1 MVNGGPGLTTVD
13 VDLGGWEVF
22 PAPAGFLLLS
32 AVGYVVARGLLAQRR
47 GEDVGRATAAALW
60 AVGPPLILA
69 LVGLL
74 LLVLLAGVAAIVLF
88 FIVIAAI
95 VGGELDAGTLILLVL
110 VGLVLL
116 FLAVVGAASSTRSLI
131 RRSCRGIVKR

>member
-1 MVNGGPGLTTVD
+1 MVNGGPRLSTVD
-13 VDLGGWEVF
+13 VDLGGWTVF
-22 PAPAGFLLLS
+22 PALAAFLLLS
-32 AVGYVVARGLLAQRR
+32 AVGYVAARGLLAQRR

-69 LVGLL
+69 IVG
-74 LLVLLAGVAAIVLF
+74 LVLLGFLAVVAAIVLF

-116 FLAVVGAASSTRSLI
+116 FLAVVGAVLWGLVRVI
-131 RRSCRGIVKR
+131 RNRR